1 MFDRYDAWLL
11 IGLFFWIGVCIII
24 NALILRSR
32 KVHRLE
38 HRCKVLSRIAQN
50 ATVERDTVMARDE
63 ARRSHAAI
71 ARDAE
76 IDRLNAVIAEKDDE
90 IASLERKYDALVD
103 LRAEICAKAGAK
115 A

>member
-11 IGLFFWIGVCIII
+11 IGLFFWIGACIII
-24 NALILRSR
+24 NALILQSR
-32 KVHRLE
+32 KVQRLE
-38 HRCKVLSRIAQN
+38 RRCKALTREARCAV
-50 ATVERDTVMARDE
+50 VERDTVMARDE
-63 ARRSHAAI
+63 AKRSHAAI

-76 IDRLNAVIAEKDDE
+76 IDRLNAVIAEKDIE